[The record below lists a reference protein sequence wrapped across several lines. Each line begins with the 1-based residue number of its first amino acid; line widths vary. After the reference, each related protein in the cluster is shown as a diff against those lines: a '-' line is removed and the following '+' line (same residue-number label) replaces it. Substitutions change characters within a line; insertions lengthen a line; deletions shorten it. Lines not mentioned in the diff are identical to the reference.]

1 MKAELKLNHKPID
14 SSDRNFVMALLTYL
28 PAMDWSYYAESGYS
42 LKFKIR
48 GNISGIQLE
57 VKNKD
62 KRKVID
68 EYIHV
73 SDIFKEKAFPLAG
86 DSMIWQDIEEIC
98 FTVFCEKE
106 YVQKDKGYFEVM
118 DCVLEN

>member
-62 KRKVID
+62 KRKFT
-68 EYIHV
+68 YI
-73 SDIFKEKAFPLAG
+73 
-86 DSMIWQDIEEIC
+86 
-98 FTVFCEKE
+98 
-106 YVQKDKGYFEVM
+106 
-118 DCVLEN
+118 